1 MNKKINYIILVLI
14 FVASGILGVVS
25 ESTYDIAFGNTA
37 LGISDK
43 IFWVGVIY
51 FVGYITEAFAAA
63 TMGVHIDRWGAL
75 RSVFVFSVIACLVL
89 ILSGSLNVYAGIN
102 SIIFV
107 VLVAGIMDF
116 LNQLV
121 NIAQTAAI
129 PQAFGDDKN
138 RLLTFSGLDSSVR
151 AITGLVAPVIAG
163 FIVSGFA
170 ELSSLFIVGLFYG
183 TSAILLIMFLKSVR
197 SFNFSNSSADSDE
210 GDSKGFYQGM
220 SSGRIIQIT
229 FLEIWQSVS
238 WRKFLIVD
246 ILATAGLST
255 VLLLLFSL
263 LKMEYRWEP
272 EQIGFALAFM
282 ALGSLTASVLIARNN
297 IDNLKYLFGFGA
309 LTTGVGSLLL
319 SISGGYFL
327 IVYPGALIIG
337 FGSVLQMKAMT
348 LIVQVHAP
356 QARIGAWFSVI
367 DGIERVINA
376 LAIIGSAILMDL
388 VGGFVVF
395 SVLSFLLIGC
405 GLWWSFYSSNII
417 LKK

>member
-1 MNKKINYIILVLI
+1 
-14 FVASGILGVVS
+14 
-25 ESTYDIAFGNTA
+25 
-37 LGISDK
+37 
-43 IFWVGVIY
+43 
-51 FVGYITEAFAAA
+51 
-63 TMGVHIDRWGAL
+63 
-75 RSVFVFSVIACLVL
+75 
-89 ILSGSLNVYAGIN
+89 
-102 SIIFV
+102 
-107 VLVAGIMDF
+107 
-116 LNQLV
+116 
-121 NIAQTAAI
+121 
-129 PQAFGDDKN
+129 
-138 RLLTFSGLDSSVR
+138 
-151 AITGLVAPVIAG
+151 
-163 FIVSGFA
+163 
-170 ELSSLFIVGLFYG
+170 
-183 TSAILLIMFLKSVR
+183 
-197 SFNFSNSSADSDE
+197 
-210 GDSKGFYQGM
+210 M
-220 SSGRIIQIT
+220 SSGRIIKIT
-229 FLEIWQSVS
+229 FLEIWQSMS

-282 ALGSLTASVLIARNN
+282 ALGSLTASILIARNN

-327 IVYPGALIIG
+327 IVYSGALIIG
-337 FGSVLQMKAMT
+337 TGSVLQMKAMT

-367 DGIERVINA
+367 DGIERVVNA

-388 VGGFVVF
+388 FGGFVVF
-395 SVLSFLLIGC
+395 SVISFLLIGC

>member
-183 TSAILLIMFLKSVR
+183 TSAILLIMFLKSIR
-197 SFNFSNSSADSDE
+197 SSNFSNSIADSDA
-210 GDSKGFYQGM
+210 SKSFYKGM

-282 ALGSLTASVLIARNN
+282 ALGSLTASMLIARNN